1 MKSEN
6 SETIPENSSDYSL
19 ILKLRDSVNWGC
31 GIYSIIFMFF
41 AGALILFNRDALIQF
56 FSFFEI
62 SNLAIFLDYIMK
74 KYEIPT
80 LVTILILI
88 ITAIYLYL
96 RFFSNIRH
104 NQFSD
109 DMSKYLQFY
118 ETLFSTA
125 ADASV
130 IGILF
135 LYLVF
140 IKHSFWEFFIALLV
154 ILGFA
159 LAISTIST
167 PYKKII
173 KDYSAIETMNKHLN
187 TLHSKSS
194 RELFSDMDSLSDLI
208 FYGFVRVNS
217 VWITIAFFL
226 TIILAI
232 FGIIGEYNI
241 LTIILLELM
250 VIRYA
255 LFQSQI
261 GSLPRIPVNLF
272 LMSGEIYNRTY
283 MIRENRDIIV
293 ILTQD
298 DVLFLVMKPQ
308 IKMVEPVIESEV
320 SQ

>member
-19 ILKLRDSVNWGC
+19 VLKFRDSVNWGC

-41 AGALILFNRDALIQF
+41 AGALILFNRDALIKF

-62 SNLAIFLDYIMK
+62 PNLAIFLDYIMK

-308 IKMVEPVIESEV
+308 IKMVEPVIESDV